1 MPLMFMD
8 DLSWY
13 KYHYPKLMEKYDE
26 MAIELSQ
33 CRERAERAEKK
44 LQEALEE
51 GAKQY
56 RRALSVAGKAA
67 YWKVRHD
74 QIAQGNS
81 PANRAKEVAEL
92 LAWNGSD

>member
-1 MPLMFMD
+1 MATLYVTD
-8 DLSWY
+8 WAWY
-13 KYHYPKLMEKYDE
+13 KAQYEKLTEVHNALVVEFAD
-26 MAIELSQ
+26 
-33 CRERAERAEKK
+33 CRKRAERAEKE

-67 YWKVRHD
+67 YWKARHD